1 MARKVFISFLGSS
14 FYGNCQYSSGDFI
27 STETRFIQQ
36 ATLEWIEA
44 KKWSDN
50 DTALILLTSG
60 EKGSRAINWDKSI
73 VERENFKTEKKEKE
87 SYLGLEKVLENMNL
101 PFKTQPIDVPDG
113 KDEKEIWEIFQVIF
127 SHLQEKDELY
137 FDLTH
142 GFRYLPMLLLVLGNY
157 AKFLKDI
164 TIAHISYGNYEG
176 RDHKTNL
183 APFVNLLPLSK
194 LQDWSSAAK
203 DFINYGKTEDLKTLL
218 DADNNP
224 ILKDTQGKD
233 ETAKTI
239 NGISKGLQNFSS
251 TILANKLDE
260 IIQGVELDDKIEI
273 LKKTNEIISKPFIPL
288 LEKIG
293 DKLKPFQKDDLGNV
307 FAATDWCIRHEL
319 YQNAYSI
326 LLEGIISIVLNKIG
340 EDYKGNT
347 PFVEAKRGILNY
359 VSECF
364 IKKNKDG
371 ILEYTKETCIDKFRI
386 SEKLQSEAE
395 SLKVIV
401 GKIWDLMDKDF
412 AKSIATL
419 NSKRN
424 AFMHAGT
431 GTNQLQ
437 GLNDLKS
444 NIEKYNNKLHD
455 WYKSKQ
461 NNIMLINLSNHPSH
475 SWKEEQLEAASSY
488 GEVVNIPF
496 PDVDPKRDEAYIQT
510 LSHEYMEK
518 ISQLSQE
525 NNVTVHVMGE
535 MTLTHCLVNALLSK
549 RIPCIAS
556 TTQRIV
562 TEKEDGTKEVQFV
575 FSQFR
580 EYR

>member
-14 FYGNCQYSSGDFI
+14 FYGNCRYSSGDFT

-60 EKGSRAINWDKSI
+60 EKGSRTINWNKSI
-73 VERENFKTEKKEKE
+73 AERETIKKEKE

-101 PFKTQPIDVPDG
+101 PFKTQPIDVPNG

-127 SHLQEKDELY
+127 SHLQEEDELY

-176 RDHKTNL
+176 KDNETNI

-203 DFINYGKTEDLKTLL
+203 DFIDYGKVSNLHNILEEKYIPIRYIK
-218 DADNNP
+218 NNP
-224 ILKDTQGKD
+224 EANALKEVDIKLKQ
-233 ETAKTI
+233 
-239 NGISKGLQNFSS
+239 FSE
-251 TILANKLDE
+251 TILSNKLEE
-260 IIQGVELDDKIEI
+260 IIQGINLHEKIEV
-273 LKKTNEIISKPFIPL
+273 LQNENEIVAKPFIPL

-293 DKLKPFQKDDLGNV
+293 DKLKPFQKDDLENV
-307 FAATDWCIRHEL
+307 FAATDWCTKHEL

-359 VSECF
+359 VSDCF
-364 IKKNKDG
+364 TKKH
-371 ILEYTKETCIDKFRI
+371 TKEACICKFKV
-386 SEKLQSEAE
+386 SEKSQNEAE

-401 GKIWDLMDKDF
+401 GKIWDLMDIDF
-412 AKSIATL
+412 AKSIVGLKT
-419 NSKRN
+419 NRN
-424 AFMHAGT
+424 AYMHAGT
-431 GTNQLQ
+431 GINPLRR
-437 GLNDLKS
+437 LNDLKS
-444 NIEKYNNKLHD
+444 NIEEYNSKLFH
-455 WYKSKQ
+455 WYQSK
-461 NNIMLINLSNHPSH
+461 
-475 SWKEEQLEAASSY
+475 KT
-488 GEVVNIPF
+488 
-496 PDVDPKRDEAYIQT
+496 T
-510 LSHEYMEK
+510 L
-518 ISQLSQE
+518 
-525 NNVTVHVMGE
+525 
-535 MTLTHCLVNALLSK
+535 C
-549 RIPCIAS
+549 
-556 TTQRIV
+556 
-562 TEKEDGTKEVQFV
+562 
-575 FSQFR
+575 
-580 EYR
+580 

>member
-14 FYGNCQYSSGDFI
+14 FYGNCRYSSGDFT
-27 STETRFIQQ
+27 STETRFIQH

-44 KKWSDN
+44 KKWSNN

-60 EKGSRAINWDKSI
+60 EKGSRAINWNKSI
-73 VERENFKTEKKEKE
+73 AERENSKKEKE
-87 SYLGLEKVLENMNL
+87 SYWGLEKVLENMHL
-101 PFKTQPIDVPDG
+101 PFKTQPIDVPNG

-127 SHLQEKDELY
+127 SHLREKDELY

-164 TIAHISYGNYEG
+164 SIAHISYGNYEG
-176 RDHKTNL
+176 RDNKTNL

-224 ILKDTQGKD
+224 ILEDTRGKN

-239 NGISKGLQNFSS
+239 NGISKGLQKFSS

-260 IIQGVELDDKIEI
+260 IIQGIELSGKIEI
-273 LKKTNEIISKPFIPL
+273 LKETNEIISKPFIPL

-307 FAATDWCIRHEL
+307 FAATDWCIQHEL

-364 IKKNKDG
+364 SKKKEDKQKH
-371 ILEYTKETCIDKFRI
+371 TKETCMDKFKV
-386 SEKLQSEAE
+386 SEKLQNEAT
-395 SLKVIV
+395 SLKEIV
-401 GKIWDLMDKDF
+401 GKIWDLMDVDF
-412 AKSIATL
+412 AESIASL

-424 AFMHAGT
+424 SFMHAGT
-431 GTNQLQ
+431 GTNPLR
-437 GLNDLKS
+437 GLDDLKN
-444 NIEKYNNKLHD
+444 NIEKYNSKLFH
-455 WYKSKQ
+455 WYQSK
-461 NNIMLINLSNHPSH
+461 
-475 SWKEEQLEAASSY
+475 
-488 GEVVNIPF
+488 
-496 PDVDPKRDEAYIQT
+496 
-510 LSHEYMEK
+510 
-518 ISQLSQE
+518 
-525 NNVTVHVMGE
+525 
-535 MTLTHCLVNALLSK
+535 
-549 RIPCIAS
+549 
-556 TTQRIV
+556 
-562 TEKEDGTKEVQFV
+562 
-575 FSQFR
+575 
-580 EYR
+580 